1 MKLSTVLF
9 TLLTNLGAFLVY
21 HTVVRLINELEK
33 SSELAAQNH
42 QLEIQSLQYENLNR
56 QIAATR
62 QARHDLR
69 HHIAVMDGYLTSGEY
84 GKLHEYL
91 QGYRQSLPN
100 DDAVLFCKHEGY
112 QYPAALLCTAVQ
124 RKAG

>member
-1 MKLSTVLF
+1 MWYYLNYQNGSAALENALKLSTVLF

-33 SSELAAQNH
+33 SSKLAAQNH

-62 QARHDLR
+62 QARGT
-69 HHIAVMDGYLTSGEY
+69 ISGII
-84 GKLHEYL
+84 
-91 QGYRQSLPN
+91 SPSW
-100 DDAVLFCKHEGY
+100 
-112 QYPAALLCTAVQ
+112 TAT
-124 RKAG
+124 